1 MEKSAAKVYYKY
13 ANGFATLLKAMN
25 RKQIKQKGFQ
35 AAAFSIAKGETLES
49 MADILEG
56 RGLKVSRI
64 IDLSVTPQRVIRE
77 PEKPTREQLDRQE
90 IEAAKA
96 VLRKH
101 GYAVDVLWQVAD
113 IDHIIEQEESP
124 ELFYNVTDAE
134 KLDFLNMVLEHHTE
148 TIGDALS
155 YNIDDLLDIDSGID
169 LETVQKSPEFL
180 RLAKL
185 GVAMATDIHTG
196 KEEVQR
202 IDDPEAFR
210 EDYGLDFTPP
220 LLKSDAEAVKVYN
233 ENKQQ

>member
-13 ANGFATLLKAMN
+13 ANGFATILRATSK
-25 RKQIKQKGFQ
+25 KQIKQKGFQ
-35 AAAFSIAKGETLES
+35 ATAFSRAKGETMES
-49 MADILEG
+49 MTDILED

-64 IDLSVTPQRVIRE
+64 IDLTVTPQRVIRE
-77 PEKPTREQLDRQE
+77 PEKPTREQMDRQE

-148 TIGDALS
+148 TMGDALS
-155 YNIDDLLDIDSGID
+155 YNIDDLLD
-169 LETVQKSPEFL
+169 
-180 RLAKL
+180 R
-185 GVAMATDIHTG
+185 
-196 KEEVQR
+196 
-202 IDDPEAFR
+202 
-210 EDYGLDFTPP
+210 
-220 LLKSDAEAVKVYN
+220 
-233 ENKQQ
+233 